1 MVKGFSGLMVKGF
14 SGLMVKGFSGLI
26 GLWGN
31 YGFTKAS
38 GFLEST

>member
-1 MVKGFSGLMVKGF
+1 MVKGF

-38 GFLEST
+38 GILESK